1 MTTSISSGTQKIY
14 KIYLK
19 NKIIFDAVHGKMF
32 LGSIFSKNLLIKS
45 KYFHE
50 KNFKSPEQMCN
61 LRFGLEGLGR
71 VSWGRCVQVQ
81 VHLCEHPGYGVAHY
95 GISYTYKVI
104 KKGISQYYCPIF
116 SP

>member
-1 MTTSISSGTQKIY
+1 
-14 KIYLK
+14 
-19 NKIIFDAVHGKMF
+19 
-32 LGSIFSKNLLIKS
+32 
-45 KYFHE
+45 
-50 KNFKSPEQMCN
+50 MCN

-71 VSWGRCVQVQ
+71 VSWGGCAQVQ

-116 SP
+116 FPSINFGRKAKHRSVQSGVYPSPW